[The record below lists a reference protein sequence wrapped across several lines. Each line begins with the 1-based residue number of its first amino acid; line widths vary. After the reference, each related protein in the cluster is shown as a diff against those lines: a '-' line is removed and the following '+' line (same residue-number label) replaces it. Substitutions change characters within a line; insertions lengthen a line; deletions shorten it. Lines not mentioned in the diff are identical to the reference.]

1 MPVFDRDYQRAGA
14 GVVDLHTERAGRG
27 LRDALYAPKPSF
39 LRDTCL
45 RDTSCPLYLYGMK
58 DKTLSILGVLNSTVV
73 KNASVEW
80 EKRKVGDPVDDLG
93 YELRVNVYR
102 DSVCRRLSWFDSR
115 FLISSSTS
123 RESITG
129 YRIRF
134 QLSYLFVS
142 RVYQPVFLQVP

>member
-1 MPVFDRDYQRAGA
+1 MLFSVKKIFSLNKIIFCIHLI
-14 GVVDLHTERAGRG
+14 V
-27 LRDALYAPKPSF
+27 S
-39 LRDTCL
+39 
-45 RDTSCPLYLYGMK
+45 
-58 DKTLSILGVLNSTVV
+58 DKTKQLKCFKKSWKAFIHSSRSISGVPNSTVV

-80 EKRKVGDPVDDLG
+80 EERKVGDPVDDLG

-115 FLISSSTS
+115 FSISSSTS